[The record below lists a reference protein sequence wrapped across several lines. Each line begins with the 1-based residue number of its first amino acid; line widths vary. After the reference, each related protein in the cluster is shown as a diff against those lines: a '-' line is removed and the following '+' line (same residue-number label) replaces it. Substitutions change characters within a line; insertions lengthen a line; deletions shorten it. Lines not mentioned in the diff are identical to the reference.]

1 MPLDSL
7 MKKVMESDFCED
19 ELKSKRSSS
28 ITVRTCPYCQGQW
41 KLNLNAEKGVFR
53 CARCGES
60 GNSIKLHSKLKD
72 LSYEAAKEELLEG
85 QLKPHFTFE
94 VSTSKG
100 LETASLNQRSS
111 VYKAIIKNGYVSKA
125 QADDLKRRG
134 LTNNEFGWYATC
146 SSSMKNGF
154 CIWCK
159 GIYHA
164 LIEYG
169 KPVGIPGLFGKILKD
184 ENGRED
190 TSQIFLNMPKDFG
203 YLIPVLTHGKGN
215 KQEISCMQVRHLK
228 GELRYSFFT
237 SGDDKLENGVS
248 VSECNKVHYTR
259 NFWVDGKMVIPET
272 VNLTEGALKADVASV
287 LSGQPFIAILGVNN
301 TRDLHNELIFLKS
314 HGCKKINVCFDMD
327 YATNKNV
334 EKALK
339 EVNKLIISAGL
350 TPRKITW
357 DNAYKGI
364 DDYLLLTKNKEKKK
378 YEK

>member
-41 KLNLNAEKGVFR
+41 KLNLNADKGVFR

-215 KQEISCMQVRHLK
+215 KQKISCMQIRHLK

-237 SGDDKLENGVS
+237 SRDDKLENGVS

-327 YATNKNV
+327 YVTNKNV

-364 DDYLLLTKNKEKKK
+364 DDYLLSTKK
-378 YEK
+378 

>member
-7 MKKVMESDFCED
+7 MKRVLEADYCEN

-28 ITVRTCPYCQGQW
+28 ITVRNCPYCQGQW
-41 KLNLNAEKGVFR
+41 KLNINAEKGVFR
-53 CARCGES
+53 CARCGEK

-72 LSYEAAKEELLEG
+72 LSYEAAKEELLG
-85 QLKPHFTFE
+85 DTLKPRFSFE

-100 LETASLNQRSS
+100 LKTASLCQRSKI
-111 VYKAIIKNGYVSKA
+111 YKAIIKNGYASKA

-134 LTNNEFGWYATC
+134 LANEQISWYVTC
-146 SSSMKNGF
+146 SYGMKKEFSN
-154 CIWCK
+154 WCK
-159 GIYHA
+159 GEYHA
-164 LIEYG
+164 LLEYG
-169 KPVGIPGLFGKILKD
+169 NPVGIPGLFGKILKD

-190 TSQIFLNMPKDFG
+190 TSQVFLNMPKDLG
-203 YLIPVLTHGKGN
+203 YFIPVITHTRKGT
-215 KQEISCMQVRHLK
+215 QEISCMQIRHLK
-228 GELRYSFFT
+228 GDLRYSFFT
-237 SGDDKLENGVS
+237 SGDDALENGVS

-259 NFWVDGKMVIPET
+259 NFWIDGKMVIPET

-301 TRDLHNELIFLKS
+301 TRDLHDELIFLKS

-334 EKALK
+334 AKALN
-339 EVNKLIISAGL
+339 EVNGLIISIGL

-357 DNAYKGI
+357 DKAYKGI
-364 DDYLLLTKNKEKKK
+364 DDYLLSVIQKN
-378 YEK
+378 